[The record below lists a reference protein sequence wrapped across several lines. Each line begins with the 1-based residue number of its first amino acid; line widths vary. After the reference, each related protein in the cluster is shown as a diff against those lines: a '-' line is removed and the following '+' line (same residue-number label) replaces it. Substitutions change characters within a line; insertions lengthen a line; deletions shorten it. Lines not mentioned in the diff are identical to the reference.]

1 MADKI
6 DAQILK
12 VIGCQLAHDHGID
25 RVIAKR
31 LFVLLHPE
39 VAKPSCD
46 IHARLSCAVLAASRN
61 FTAIC
66 HGGLMLSA
74 APRYITAKQRDPAL
88 LVASATRAGTPT
100 GSRTTSALNL
110 DVRGLTEGELGAG
123 DRDSEECARVLKSR
137 TGQNATA
144 SV

>member
-12 VIGCQLAHDHGID
+12 VIGCQLAQNLGID

-39 VAKPSCD
+39 VAEPSCD
-46 IHARLSCAVLAASRN
+46 VHARLPGAVLAASRN

-66 HGGLMLSA
+66 HRGLMLSA
-74 APRYITAKQRDPAL
+74 ARRYITAKQRDPAL
-88 LVASATRAGTPT
+88 LVASATRVGTPT

-110 DVRGLTEGELGAG
+110 DARALTEDELGAG
-123 DRDSEECARVLKSR
+123 DRDSE
-137 TGQNATA
+137 
-144 SV
+144 